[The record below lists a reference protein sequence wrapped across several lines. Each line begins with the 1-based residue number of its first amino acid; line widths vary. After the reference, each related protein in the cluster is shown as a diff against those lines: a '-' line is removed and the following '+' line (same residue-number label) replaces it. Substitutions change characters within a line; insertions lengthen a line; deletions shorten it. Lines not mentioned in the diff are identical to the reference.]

1 MMYQRDF
8 SGYYTFSTN
17 PNTME
22 LIEENDLGVF
32 TTEIFRSSRQY
43 AATAQAFFCLGPD
56 QKTFSE
62 TGYPQLQAIVLH
74 LHPTASRLLHPVLE
88 SLPDQDVTS
97 NVWRVYSAEQFNSSQ
112 ASIRNH
118 MRID

>member
-1 MMYQRDF
+1 MIYQRNF
-8 SGYYTFSTN
+8 NGYYTFSTK
-17 PNTME
+17 PNTLE
-22 LIEENDLGVF
+22 LIEENDLWVF

-97 NVWRVYSAEQFNSSQ
+97 NVWRVYSADQLNSSQ
-112 ASIRNH
+112 AYIRNH